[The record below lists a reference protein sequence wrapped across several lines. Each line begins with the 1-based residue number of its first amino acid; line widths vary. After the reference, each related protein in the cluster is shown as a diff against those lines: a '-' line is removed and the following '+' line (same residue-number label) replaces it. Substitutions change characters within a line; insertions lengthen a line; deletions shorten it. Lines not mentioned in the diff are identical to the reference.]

1 MKLNSFLWQKSIKE
15 STFQKPKPK
24 QNNCNLSIL
33 LPKRIDWFTFKD
45 TVYNVRSGV
54 MQNID
59 TSYIEHVAR
68 STRLNKK
75 LNLSSP
81 KGNRSLDFK
90 KENHMAIRSIRSC
103 LDHPSLPRN
112 SRSIIAHGLK
122 KTVEVLMKSDFS
134 SYQASLCRFS
144 DKQTRYESMT

>member
-1 MKLNSFLWQKSIKE
+1 
-15 STFQKPKPK
+15 
-24 QNNCNLSIL
+24 
-33 LPKRIDWFTFKD
+33 
-45 TVYNVRSGV
+45 
-54 MQNID
+54 
-59 TSYIEHVAR
+59 
-68 STRLNKK
+68 
-75 LNLSSP
+75 
-81 KGNRSLDFK
+81 
-90 KENHMAIRSIRSC
+90 MAIRSIRSC